1 VFDKIISLL
10 INIRKVLQDQR
21 IRVKSLFAELS
32 SKVIILKNNA
42 PSIITGKGN
51 ISMLCLLNK
60 PKLYYLK
67 LS

>member
-1 VFDKIISLL
+1 
-10 INIRKVLQDQR
+10 
-21 IRVKSLFAELS
+21 LFAELS

-60 PKLYYLK
+60 PKFYYLK